1 MNSFGNIFR
10 LTTFGESHGK
20 GVGGVVDGMPAG
32 IEIDTAYIQ
41 QELDRRRPG
50 QSSIVT
56 ARKESDSVE
65 ILSGVFEGR
74 TTGTPIGFVVYNQDQ
89 HSSDY
94 DNLRA
99 CYRPSHA
106 DYTYTMKYG
115 LRDHRGGGRSSARET
130 LSRCVAGALAKAAL
144 AHLGIRTDSFEEK
157 YRIRM
162 DMFQRLFN
170 PRAILA
176 LARSGLKEYE
186 IERLKLLQSLR
197 QGLMV
202 ISSKDLNRRM
212 LIFPHT
218 PIRLLRR
225 FAIRLE
231 RDALDIGSIR
241 SEIKRRNAGWRT
253 DLQEMFRLKVIDDPK
268 KQLSV
273 RTFDFPTYSWKSL
286 IDQLSSNQFDIIIA
300 VKAPTLVNNAR
311 NQREGKRGMYAKPF
325 AIAQETVKENRFP
338 PRVFLWKQI
347 HFPNLNL
354 SAKIRKKAKA
364 KQENF
369 FLYRRKLACTKIFSL
384 RIVDICISLG

>member
-1 MNSFGNIFR
+1 
-10 LTTFGESHGK
+10 
-20 GVGGVVDGMPAG
+20 
-32 IEIDTAYIQ
+32 
-41 QELDRRRPG
+41 
-50 QSSIVT
+50 
-56 ARKESDSVE
+56 
-65 ILSGVFEGR
+65 
-74 TTGTPIGFVVYNQDQ
+74 
-89 HSSDY
+89 
-94 DNLRA
+94 
-99 CYRPSHA
+99 
-106 DYTYTMKYG
+106 
-115 LRDHRGGGRSSARET
+115 
-130 LSRCVAGALAKAAL
+130 
-144 AHLGIRTDSFEEK
+144 
-157 YRIRM
+157 M

-186 IERLKLLQSLR
+186 IECLKLLQSLR

-241 SEIKRRNAGWRT
+241 SEIKRRNAGWLT

-286 IDQLSSNQFDIIIA
+286 IDQLPSNQFDIIIA